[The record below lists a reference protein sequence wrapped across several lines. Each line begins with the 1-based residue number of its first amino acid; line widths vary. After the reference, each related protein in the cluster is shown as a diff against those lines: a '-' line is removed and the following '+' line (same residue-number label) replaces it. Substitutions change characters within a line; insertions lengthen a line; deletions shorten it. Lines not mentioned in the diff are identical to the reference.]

1 MIRADFHTH
10 SYASPDGGITAAQYQ
25 TLLSTVLDCVA
36 VTDHNTITA
45 AQDLQ
50 QLLGSKIIIGEEI
63 TTREGEIIGLFLSE
77 VVPPN
82 LSALETVQRIKR
94 QGGLVYI
101 PHPFE
106 TVRKGLSMA
115 SLETI
120 REHVDIIEVHN
131 GRAWLQNETIQ
142 AEEWS
147 IINKVPGAAGSDAH
161 GIDGAGRTFTQLKA
175 LPTVG
180 NLVKQL
186 HQANLTYARPPIH
199 SLLYPSYNR
208 LRKKIQKGNK
218 ND

>member
-10 SYASPDGGITAAQYQ
+10 SYASPDGGITAAEYQ
-25 TLLSTVLDCVA
+25 RLLTTVVDCIA

-50 QLLGSKIIIGEEI
+50 QLLGNKIIVGEEI
-63 TTREGEIIGLFLSE
+63 TTLEGEVIGLFLSE
-77 VVPPN
+77 VVPPY
-82 LSALETVQRIKR
+82 LSALETVHRIKQ
-94 QGGLVYI
+94 QGGLVYV

-106 TVRKGLSMA
+106 TVRKGISMD

-120 REHVDIIEVHN
+120 REQVDIIEVHN
-131 GRAWLQNETIQ
+131 GRAWVQNETIQ

-147 IINKVPGAAGSDAH
+147 VINRVPGAASSDAH
-161 GIDGAGRTFTQLKA
+161 GIDGVGRTYTQLDKI
-175 LPTVG
+175 PTVKT
-180 NLVKQL
+180 LAQQL
-186 HQANLTYARPPIH
+186 HRASLVSARPPIH

-208 LRKKIQKGNK
+208 IRKKIQKGNK